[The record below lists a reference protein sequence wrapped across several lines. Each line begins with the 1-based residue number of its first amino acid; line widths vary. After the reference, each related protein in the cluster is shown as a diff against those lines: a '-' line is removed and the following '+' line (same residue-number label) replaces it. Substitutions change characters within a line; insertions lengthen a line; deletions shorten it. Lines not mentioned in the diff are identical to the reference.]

1 MISLPNPPDVRM
13 GVTGV
18 SWRFAMRRFLDRLS
32 RDRRVSSRL
41 AVKTPLRVRLWK
53 SATPE
58 HAGQAENISE
68 QGMFFAT
75 DLRMGIGTVVE
86 VVLKMPQEIT
96 GEPETEWRCTGHV
109 VRVSQVDSEIGTQGV
124 GVQFDCYQVAK
135 G

>member
-1 MISLPNPPDVRM
+1 
-13 GVTGV
+13 
-18 SWRFAMRRFLDRLS
+18 MRRFLDRLS
-32 RDRRVSSRL
+32 KDRRVSTRL
-41 AVKTPLRVRLWK
+41 AMKTPLKVRLWK

-58 HAGQAENISE
+58 HAGQSENISE

-75 DLRMGIGTVVE
+75 DLRMGVGTVVE

-96 GEPETEWRCTGHV
+96 GEPEAEWRCTGHV
-109 VRVSQVDSEIGTQGV
+109 VRVSQVDTEVGTQGV

>member
-18 SWRFAMRRFLDRLS
+18 CWRFWMRRFLDRLS
-32 RDRRVSSRL
+32 KDRRVSTRL
-41 AVKTPLRVRLWK
+41 AMKTPLKVRLWK

-58 HAGQAENISE
+58 HAGQSENISE

-75 DLRMGIGTVVE
+75 DLRMGVGTVVE

-96 GEPETEWRCTGHV
+96 GEPEAEWRCTGHV
-109 VRVSQVDSEIGTQGV
+109 VRVSQVDTEVGTQGV

>member
-1 MISLPNPPDVRM
+1 
-13 GVTGV
+13 
-18 SWRFAMRRFLDRLS
+18 MRRFLNPLPS
-32 RDRRVSSRL
+32 DRRVSTRH

-53 SATPE
+53 SAMPE
-58 HAGQAENISE
+58 HAGQSQDISE

-75 DLRMGIGTVVE
+75 DLRMGVGTVVE
-86 VVLKMPQEIT
+86 LVLKMPQEIT

-109 VRVSQVDSEIGTQGV
+109 VRVQQVDTEVGTQGV

>member
-1 MISLPNPPDVRM
+1 
-13 GVTGV
+13 
-18 SWRFAMRRFLDRLS
+18 MRGFLDRFT
-32 RDRRVSSRL
+32 RDRRISNRH
-41 AVKTPLRVRLWK
+41 AVKTPLKVRLWK

-58 HAGQAENISE
+58 HSGQSENISQ

-75 DLRMGIGTVVE
+75 DLSMGIGTVVE
-86 VVLKMPQEIT
+86 LVLKMPKEIT

-109 VRVSQVDSEIGTQGV
+109 VRVAQVDTEVGTQGV

>member
-1 MISLPNPPDVRM
+1 
-13 GVTGV
+13 
-18 SWRFAMRRFLDRLS
+18 MRRFLDRLAK
-32 RDRRVSSRL
+32 DRRVVTRH
-41 AVKTPLRVRLWK
+41 AVKAPVKVRLWK

-58 HAGQAENISE
+58 FAGQSQDISE
-68 QGMFFAT
+68 QGMFLAT

-109 VRVSQVDSEIGTQGV
+109 VRVAQVESEVGTEGV

>member
-1 MISLPNPPDVRM
+1 
-13 GVTGV
+13 
-18 SWRFAMRRFLDRLS
+18 MRSFLDRFP
-32 RDRRVSSRL
+32 RDRRGRTRH
-41 AVKTPLRVRLWK
+41 AMKTPLKVRLWK

-58 HAGQAENISE
+58 HAGQSENVSE
-68 QGMFFAT
+68 HGMFFAT

-96 GEPETEWRCTGHV
+96 GEPEAEWRCTGHV
-109 VRVSQVDSEIGTQGV
+109 VRVAQVESEVGTQGV

>member
-1 MISLPNPPDVRM
+1 MNSLPNPPGAWV
-13 GVTGV
+13 GVAGV
-18 SWRFAMRRFLDRLS
+18 SWEISMRRFLDRLAK
-32 RDRRVSSRL
+32 DRRVSTRH
-41 AVKTPLRVRLWK
+41 AVKTPLKVRLWK
-53 SATPE
+53 STTPE
-58 HAGQAENISE
+58 HAGQSENISE

-75 DLRMGIGTVVE
+75 DLRMGVGTVVE

-109 VRVSQVDSEIGTQGV
+109 VRVAQVDTEVGTQGV

>member
-1 MISLPNPPDVRM
+1 
-13 GVTGV
+13 
-18 SWRFAMRRFLDRLS
+18 MRRFLDRLA

-41 AVKTPLRVRLWK
+41 AVKTPLKVRLWK

-75 DLRMGIGTVVE
+75 DLRMGVGTVVE

-96 GEPETEWRCTGHV
+96 GSRRRSGD
-109 VRVSQVDSEIGTQGV
+109 VRGMWCGCRRWIRRWGRRGWGCSLIVIR
-124 GVQFDCYQVAK
+124 
-135 G
+135 

>member
-1 MISLPNPPDVRM
+1 
-13 GVTGV
+13 
-18 SWRFAMRRFLDRLS
+18 MRRFLDRFPK
-32 RDRRVSSRL
+32 DRRVSTRHP
-41 AVKTPLRVRLWK
+41 VKTPLKVRLWK

-58 HAGQAENISE
+58 HAGQSENISE

-75 DLRMGIGTVVE
+75 DLRMGVGTVVE

-109 VRVSQVDSEIGTQGV
+109 VRVSQVDTEVGTQGV

-135 G
+135 T